1 MKPTLIN
8 QTVAQQSIMYRLDY
22 LASQLP
28 SKDMAIALG
37 RQTGKATPPLAVVF
51 LCPKF
56 GWQARH
62 PYKVRIK
69 ACQRLNCYQAIASGE
84 TCFLTVALRH
94 G

>member
-37 RQTGKATPPLAVVF
+37 RQTGKATRFMRLQSLMLEIQLTTQQLANSMSSEV
-51 LCPKF
+51 K
-56 GWQARH
+56 
-62 PYKVRIK
+62 
-69 ACQRLNCYQAIASGE
+69 S
-84 TCFLTVALRH
+84 
-94 G
+94 

>member
-37 RQTGKATPPLAVVF
+37 RQTGKATSLMCLQSLMLEIQLAHQQLANIMSSEV
-51 LCPKF
+51 K
-56 GWQARH
+56 
-62 PYKVRIK
+62 
-69 ACQRLNCYQAIASGE
+69 
-84 TCFLTVALRH
+84 
-94 G
+94 